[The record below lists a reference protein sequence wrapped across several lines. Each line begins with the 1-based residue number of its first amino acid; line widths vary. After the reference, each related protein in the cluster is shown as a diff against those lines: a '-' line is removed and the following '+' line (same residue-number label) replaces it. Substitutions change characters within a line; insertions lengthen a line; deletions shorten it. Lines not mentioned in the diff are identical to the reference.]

1 MRLLNAVRH
10 FRTITKHKWLV
21 MKSCFA
27 VGLFRQGL
35 LHDLSKYSW
44 EEFATGVKYYQGTR
58 SPNAAEKD
66 VKGYSAA
73 WLHHKGRNKHHFE
86 YWIDFAPKSDPARRW
101 QLVGN
106 RMPLCYLVEMVLD
119 RIAASKVYKGEEYTD
134 ASAWEYYCRGRDYL
148 MMHPQ
153 TKRQLE
159 HLLLMLKEKGE
170 EETFSYIRT
179 LLFREK
185 MLRWK
190 KWLKGLRNG
199 RFSL

>member
-1 MRLLNAVRH
+1 
-10 FRTITKHKWLV
+10 
-21 MKSCFA
+21 
-27 VGLFRQGL
+27 
-35 LHDLSKYSW
+35 
-44 EEFATGVKYYQGTR
+44 
-58 SPNAAEKD
+58 
-66 VKGYSAA
+66 
-73 WLHHKGRNKHHFE
+73 
-86 YWIDFAPKSDPARRW
+86 
-101 QLVGN
+101 
-106 RMPLCYLVEMVLD
+106 
-119 RIAASKVYKGEEYTD
+119 
-134 ASAWEYYCRGRDYL
+134 

-170 EETFSYIRT
+170 EETFSYIRA

>member
-1 MRLLNAVRH
+1 
-10 FRTITKHKWLV
+10 
-21 MKSCFA
+21 
-27 VGLFRQGL
+27 
-35 LHDLSKYSW
+35 
-44 EEFATGVKYYQGTR
+44 
-58 SPNAAEKD
+58 
-66 VKGYSAA
+66 
-73 WLHHKGRNKHHFE
+73 
-86 YWIDFAPKSDPARRW
+86 
-101 QLVGN
+101 
-106 RMPLCYLVEMVLD
+106 
-119 RIAASKVYKGEEYTD
+119 
-134 ASAWEYYCRGRDYL
+134 

>member
-1 MRLLNAVRH
+1 
-10 FRTITKHKWLV
+10 
-21 MKSCFA
+21 
-27 VGLFRQGL
+27 
-35 LHDLSKYSW
+35 
-44 EEFATGVKYYQGTR
+44 
-58 SPNAAEKD
+58 
-66 VKGYSAA
+66 
-73 WLHHKGRNKHHFE
+73 
-86 YWIDFAPKSDPARRW
+86 
-101 QLVGN
+101 
-106 RMPLCYLVEMVLD
+106 MPLCYLVEMVLD

-199 RFSL
+199 RFS